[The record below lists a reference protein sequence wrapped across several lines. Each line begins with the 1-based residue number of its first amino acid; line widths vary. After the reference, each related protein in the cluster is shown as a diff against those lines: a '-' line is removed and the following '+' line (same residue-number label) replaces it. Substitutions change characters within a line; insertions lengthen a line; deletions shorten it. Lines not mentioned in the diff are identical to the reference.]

1 MLGDDRAAPLGATDT
16 GKLPDGYDI
25 RVPETV
31 TLTVPAVAV
40 ASYEPVTAAE
50 GAEPNSFVVIPATR
64 RRPPDRRGAGAH
76 PTACRSGALKYYS
89 EEWYAIEPG
98 GAAFA
103 LSVEST
109 GALRLQLHE
118 GPALEPSNYRNCYAP
133 GPECGD
139 GSAVDDSDGLIMCR
153 CVRADLEADATKVFN
168 PLGAGGNLPSG
179 ARMFDERR
187 GIVYETVAAG
197 YGEATGT
204 SCQAPDDRAPAVGLS
219 RVWLAVRCEVDI
231 CGDACAS
238 T

>member
-1 MLGDDRAAPLGATDT
+1 MTIELPPLGATDT

-50 GAEPNSFVVIPATR
+50 GAEPNSFVVIPDAPAPDSLEAPALVPDG
-64 RRPPDRRGAGAH
+64 PPL
-76 PTACRSGALKYYS
+76 SGALKYYS

-187 GIVYETVAAG
+187 GVVYETVAAG

-204 SCQAPDDRAPAVGLS
+204 SARRPTIAPSPSASRA
-219 RVWLAVRCEVDI
+219 
-231 CGDACAS
+231 CGSPSAARSTSAATRAAS